1 MLFLAMWTGDIMTDI
16 PNAYELIVFILKY
29 IGIYNPIYNVFENL
43 GLEYL
48 LRIIIILV
56 EIAILFVF
64 ILLTVMFLTWMERKV
79 VAMVQARYG
88 PMVTGPRGLL
98 QPVMDGVKL
107 IGKEDLIPAK
117 ADRWVFT
124 LAPFLVFIP
133 ALLVFIPLPFGESLI
148 ISDLKVGLLYIIAIS
163 AMSPIAILI
172 AGWASNNK
180 YSLMGAMRAVA
191 QDISYTIPLALSAI
205 AVVLFTGS
213 LSTVDIVT
221 TQSGTWFGFIPKWF
235 IFLQPLGFILFL
247 IASIAEMGRIP
258 FDFQESES
266 ELVAGFFT
274 EYSGMKFAMFFLA
287 EYAHLFSVSAIV
299 VTLFLGGWSVPFL
312 NFFPASLVPII
323 SLVVFLV
330 KTYAVIFFA
339 MWLRDTVPRMRIDQ
353 LLNLGWK
360 IMIPLA
366 LINLLVTAFI
376 LTAGRY

>member
-1 MLFLAMWTGDIMTDI
+1 MFE
-16 PNAYELIVFILKY
+16 NAYELIVFILNY
-29 IGIYNPIYNVFENL
+29 IGIYKPIYDF
-43 GLEYL
+43 LEKLEIEYV
-48 LRIIIILV
+48 LRIIIVTV
-56 EIAILFVF
+56 EIAVVLVF
-64 ILLTVMFLTWMERKV
+64 ALLTIMFLTWMERKV

-98 QPVMDGVKL
+98 QPVMDGIKL
-107 IGKEDLIPAK
+107 IGKEDIIPAK
-117 ADRWVFT
+117 ADRWIFT
-124 LAPFLVFIP
+124 LGSVIIFIP
-133 ALLVFIPLPFGESLI
+133 ALLIFIPLPFGESLI
-148 ISDLKVGLLYIIAIS
+148 ISDLNVGLLYIIAIS
-163 AMSPIAILI
+163 AVSPIAILL

-205 AVVLFTGS
+205 AIVLFTGS

-221 TQSGTWFGFIPKWF
+221 AQNGTWFGFIPKWF

-258 FDFQESES
+258 FDFQESEQ

-299 VTLFLGGWSVPFL
+299 VTLFLGGWSLPFL
-312 NFFPASLVPII
+312 TLIPGALIPLI
-323 SLVVFLV
+323 SLGIFLV
-330 KTYAVIFFA
+330 KTYAIIFFA
-339 MWLRDTVPRMRIDQ
+339 MWLRDTVPRVRIDQ
-353 LLNLGWK
+353 LMNLGWK

-366 LINLLVTAFI
+366 LLNLLVTGFL
-376 LTAGRY
+376 LTAGVFR